1 MRSLAS
7 RSLAVAWSAIL
18 AFLILAFGQGV
29 WGALVVSNL
38 RTSPAIPWAV
48 PVMAILLW
56 LMWLYLGGKWWPRST
71 AEARRRYLRANR
83 VSGRTFAWALLACTL
98 SLVAFVG
105 YWIVMVQLVKMRG
118 NALPDL
124 NQYPLLTVVLM
135 LVMGS
140 LAAPLTEEPAFRGYC
155 QVILEREFRGPVA
168 VIISSVLFALA
179 HGPTQGFLWPK
190 LLFYFLVGVVFGTT
204 AYLTNS
210 ILPAIPVH
218 ILGLLIFFTLVWP
231 HDPARRLVGEG
242 GADAWFWIHA
252 AQAIIFTVLTI
263 LAFLR
268 LVKIPRAA

>member
-1 MRSLAS
+1 
-7 RSLAVAWSAIL
+7 L